1 MTTDRPSCSAAD
13 RPIAETLARFA
24 VELQL
29 DHVPPAVVARA
40 KLCLLDFM
48 GVTLAGAEE
57 APSRAIVDFVR
68 ALGGVPE
75 ATVWGFAYEAPAPL
89 AALANGS
96 VGHHLELDDG
106 HILGHVHPG
115 ATVIPAAFALAQ
127 RRGAS
132 GRDLLTAI
140 IAGYEVL
147 IRAGRAMAAS
157 AMYDRGFH
165 GPGLFG
171 AFGAAAAAAAV
182 LRLDGEQATRA
193 VGNCCLTPAA
203 TFQAFTEGANVKDLY
218 CGWPAMVGVMAAQ
231 LAAGGISGPRR
242 LFEGKL
248 GFARA
253 VADRSDLAGMTADLG
268 RDWLLPTAYVKRHSA
283 CSFAHTM
290 IDAVLS
296 LNSGGPIPLDAVERV
311 TVRTHRFAADLN
323 ESNPRTLTAAKS
335 SLPFCAALALDKG
348 HALLTDFTGDALA
361 DDRVRRLASRTTIV
375 LDPALDARHA
385 AREDRRPVRVE
396 IALADGRCLAA
407 ERDVARGWPE
417 DPLDPREITG
427 KFQTLVEPAYGPRA
441 VRSLLDTLASL
452 EDMRDV
458 TVLGRALAAGAS
470 A

>member
-1 MTTDRPSCSAAD
+1 MTTDRPPSAAD
-13 RPIAETLARFA
+13 RPIAESVARFA
-24 VELQL
+24 VNLRL
-29 DHVPPAVVARA
+29 DHVPPAVVASV
-40 KLCLLDFM
+40 KLCLLDFI
-48 GVTLAGAEE
+48 GVTLAGAHE
-57 APSRAIVDFVR
+57 APARAIVDFVR
-68 ALGGVPE
+68 AHGGVAE
-75 ATVWGFAYEAPAPL
+75 ATVWGFAFKAPAAL

-115 ATVIPAAFALAQ
+115 ATVIPAAFALAE

-132 GRDLLTAI
+132 GRDLLAAV

-157 AMYDRGFH
+157 AMYDRGYH

-171 AFGAAAAAAAV
+171 AFGAASAGAAM
-182 LRLDGEQATRA
+182 LRLDEQQATRA
-193 VGNCCLTPAA
+193 VGNCCLAPAA
-203 TFQAFTEGANVKDLY
+203 TFQAFSEGASVKDLY
-218 CGWPAMVGVMAAQ
+218 CGWPAMVGTMAAQ
-231 LAAGGISGPRR
+231 LAAAGIGGPRQI
-242 LFEGKL
+242 FEGKL

-268 RDWLLPTAYVKRHSA
+268 RAWLLPTTYVKRHSA

-296 LNSGGPIPLDAVERV
+296 LNADGAIPLEAVEHL
-311 TVRTHRFAADLN
+311 TVRTHRFAADLD
-323 ESNPRTLTAAKS
+323 ETNPQTLTAAKS
-335 SLPFCAALALDKG
+335 SLPFCAALALTRG
-348 HALLTDFTGDALA
+348 HPLLTDFTADALA
-361 DDRVRRLASRTTIV
+361 DEGVRRLASRTTIA

-396 IALADGRCLAA
+396 IGLADGRRLAA

-417 DPLDPREITG
+417 DPLDVQEITG
-427 KFQTLVEPAYGPRA
+427 KFQALVEPAYGPRA
-441 VRSLLDTLASL
+441 VHRLLDALASL
-452 EDMRDV
+452 EELDDV
-458 TVLGRALAAGAS
+458 TVLGRALADVRS